1 MPAGATLTEFF
12 IQGGLFILL
21 AVIGMVVMRGRVN
34 LIWLG
39 AAAALFAAEIAARTL
54 GWGRLD
60 FLDITPGSHAWEGA
74 ALSLLIVLIAAAA
87 MTRGRLGEAG
97 ITLAQKGPARLFGWL
112 VALVLLGLA
121 TAGGLRAPEPDPNGI
136 AALAFD
142 GVLSPLEI
150 ELVYR
155 AVLLLALDR
164 AFSTPVNVLGASMGW
179 GGVMSAVLY
188 TAAATSLF
196 ANPSFATIVDMQPA
210 AILLPFALVLVWIRA
225 ATGSVLAP
233 VLVHMW
239 GEISFHVL

>member
-1 MPAGATLTEFF
+1 MPGGSTLTEFF
-12 IQGGLFILL
+12 VQGGLFVLL

-34 LIWLG
+34 LIWLAL
-39 AAAALFAAEIAARTL
+39 AAGLFLAEIAARTL

-60 FLDITPGSHAWEGA
+60 MLDVIPGPHAWEGA
-74 ALSLLIVLIAAAA
+74 ALSLVLVIVAAIVF
-87 MTRGRLGEAG
+87 TRGRLGEAG
-97 ITLAQKGPARLFGWL
+97 ITLAQTGPARLLGWL

-121 TAGGLRAPEPDPNGI
+121 AAGGLRAPEPEPNGL

-164 AFSTPVNVLGASMGW
+164 AFSAPINVLGAPMGW
-179 GGVMSAVLY
+179 GAVMSAVLY

-196 ANPSFATIVDMQPA
+196 ANPSFAAIVDMQPA
-210 AILLPFALVLVWIRA
+210 AILLPFALVLAWIRA